1 MTVATTIIIMMMNM
15 MTMTMMM
22 MMMNMIMNMMMMKM
36 KPSDPAGDVPLTN
49 PPSQKVHASF
59 FHMKKTKHHF
69 KLIYHVSTKIIGRH
83 NPTN

>member
-1 MTVATTIIIMMMNM
+1 MTVATTIIIMM
-15 MTMTMMM
+15 
-22 MMMNMIMNMMMMKM
+22 MNMMMMKM
-36 KPSDPAGDVPLTN
+36 KPSDPAGDVALTN

>member
-22 MMMNMIMNMMMMKM
+22 MMMMNMMMMKM
-36 KPSDPAGDVPLTN
+36 KPSDPAGDVALTN

-59 FHMKKTKHHF
+59 CSYEKNKTPFQAHISC
-69 KLIYHVSTKIIGRH
+69 IYQNYRKA
-83 NPTN
+83 

>member
-22 MMMNMIMNMMMMKM
+22 MMMMMMM
-36 KPSDPAGDVPLTN
+36 KPSDPAGDVALTN